1 MRISATVKLEFEGDR
16 SMDEMALEMA
26 LQRALSHLCLTIE
39 HGSLSGRPT
48 SIRKGSCRADLVAT
62 EFNNVS
68 VLP

>member
-1 MRISATVKLEFEGDR
+1 MKITAMVKVEFEGDPT
-16 SMDEMALEMA
+16 MDEMA